1 MIRESYDSV
10 IRYDSANHE
19 FESLIYFLITR
30 ITNPN
35 LWLFDS
41 KTESRT
47 RILKNKSWK
56 PNHESESSILE
67 RTESESHTE
76 SLNQKTPNP
85 NHRPNPRYII
95 LTIRIIYR
103 IIICNLISS
112 YYLTIESFFHVIR
125 SDFSIKS
132 AHFYWIMTN
141 RITNRIFFFRFFRYS
156 NTESWT
162 ESNQRKFSNQIRIR
176 IEYYI
181 FLKTESES
189 EPNLSFV
196 DISESESDPI
206 RLLKDKPNTNRTRI
220 RISQKSRIR
229 IRNRCCFLYNFA
241 NLWFGGR
248 IIWFVEHCSILIT
261 TNW

>member
-1 MIRESYDSV
+1 MVKFNWVYSHLKSDLFFFSLGFNQWSTNHMIRESYDSV

-95 LTIRIIYR
+95 LTIPNHIPNH
-103 IIICNLISS
+103 NL
-112 YYLTIESFFHVIR
+112 
-125 SDFSIKS
+125 
-132 AHFYWIMTN
+132 
-141 RITNRIFFFRFFRYS
+141 
-156 NTESWT
+156 
-162 ESNQRKFSNQIRIR
+162 
-176 IEYYI
+176 
-181 FLKTESES
+181 
-189 EPNLSFV
+189 
-196 DISESESDPI
+196 
-206 RLLKDKPNTNRTRI
+206 
-220 RISQKSRIR
+220 
-229 IRNRCCFLYNFA
+229 
-241 NLWFGGR
+241 
-248 IIWFVEHCSILIT
+248 
-261 TNW
+261 

>member
-1 MIRESYDSV
+1 MINCDTQWSTNHMIRESYDSV

-35 LWLFDS
+35 LWLFDP

-141 RITNRIFFFRFFRYS
+141 RITNRIFFFRFFRLFKYRIMDRIKS
-156 NTESWT
+156 T
-162 ESNQRKFSNQIRIR
+162 KF
-176 IEYYI
+176 
-181 FLKTESES
+181 F
-189 EPNLSFV
+189 
-196 DISESESDPI
+196 
-206 RLLKDKPNTNRTRI
+206 KPNPNPNRI
-220 RISQKSRIR
+220 LYISKNRIR
-229 IRNRCCFLYNFA
+229 IRTESKFCRHQ
-241 NLWFGGR
+241 R
-248 IIWFVEHCSILIT
+248 IRIRPDSTFKR
-261 TNW
+261 